1 MDGETPRGAT
11 GEVIC
16 VGGSLPPPEE
26 NADLPDFT
34 PECVHLLLREVYGDF
49 PHHNYGLHLD
59 GGVGDDALW
68 QRRWLRLAAQS
79 ANWYATP
86 TGAVGRRFTAI
97 LDVEWWGVI
106 YWSWN
111 SKIPLG
117 FAHIVL
123 RKTLSIHRD
132 REIRARITRRM
143 DLWERGIH
151 AGLVGDSKAEVAA
164 RDGRSLSGREDEE
177 ETKSRSY
184 HDTVLSSKL

>member
-1 MDGETPRGAT
+1 MKR
-11 GEVIC
+11 
-16 VGGSLPPPEE
+16 VGSALPPLEE
-26 NADLPDFT
+26 NADLSDFT
-34 PECVHLLLREVYGDF
+34 PELAHLLLREVYGDF
-49 PHHNYGLHLD
+49 PHHKDRSHLD
-59 GGVGDDALW
+59 GGFADDAIW
-68 QRRWLRLAAQS
+68 QRRWFRLAAQS
-79 ANWYATP
+79 ASWYATP
-86 TGAVGRRFTAI
+86 TVAVGRRFTAI

-151 AGLVGDSKAEVAA
+151 AGLVGDAKAEGAA
-164 RDGRSLSGREDEE
+164 RDGRYLSGGEGE
-177 ETKSRSY
+177 
-184 HDTVLSSKL
+184 